1 MPRTFLHMPDPHYVE
16 KANTSKESDSASIPE
31 MRLTDAF
38 DDGRKINITDK
49 YLSFENAE
57 DFDKYFY
64 SSPIL
69 LVYERRSAYQ
79 SVKYAAFTY
88 PVKHTQSD
96 LDHVNIIL
104 CHGYEMVQFF
114 AYIITH
120 GSKKYLQLTNYAKTL
135 EEKWGHVITALPE
148 YPSPDDSTQRDGYWF
163 GFDISGNLGWQAPIT
178 KRIDTDDQ
186 LVTQWGMLEAA
197 TIAGVG
203 STVGSEACF
212 TQSFPLAFMA
222 LMVQASGVIQKG
234 GIVWI
239 ALGNLSVAI
248 SSINIEDQTALLN
261 YSLINSGNTYLMN
274 VIINENSITLCAK
287 LVATS

>member
-1 MPRTFLHMPDPHYVE
+1 MARTFSHIPDPHYVE
-16 KANTSKESDSASIPE
+16 KANTSNESDAGSIPE

-38 DDGRKINITDK
+38 DDGTKINIPDK

-69 LVYERRSAYQ
+69 LVYERQSAYR

-88 PVKHTQSD
+88 PFKNTQSAF
-96 LDHVNIIL
+96 DHVDIIL
-104 CHGYEMVQFF
+104 CYGHEMVQFR
-114 AYIITH
+114 ANIIEH
-120 GSKKYLQLTNYAKTL
+120 KSKKYLQLTNYANAL
-135 EEKWGHVITALPE
+135 HEEWGHLITSLPE
-148 YPSPDDSTQRDGYWF
+148 YPSPEDSTQRDGYWL
-163 GFDISGNLGWQAPIT
+163 GFDIFGNLEWQAPVV
-178 KRIDTDDQ
+178 KRIETDEQ
-186 LVTQWGMLEAA
+186 TVTQWGMLESA

-203 STVGSEACF
+203 STVGSESCF

-222 LMVQASGVIQKG
+222 LMIQASAIIQKG
-234 GIVWI
+234 GSVWI
-239 ALGNLSVAI
+239 GLGNVSVSI
-248 SSINIEDQTALLN
+248 SSINIEDHTALLN